1 MTELDRYRDAGSPR
15 NTGKST
21 LTILLHYSFSGILER
36 NLSITDQHPWD
47 CTKYPI
53 VTREVDS
60 IVLRN

>member
-1 MTELDRYRDAGSPR
+1 MTELDRYRDAGSPQ

-53 VTREVDS
+53 VTREVNF